1 MDVVER
7 CITSFKRASRLFNIP
22 LTSLSN
28 PLNGKIRFQNIDP
41 LGVLSNEK
49 EVIVDWILGMQ
60 AWKLSIT
67 QQQLKFKM
75 VEFT

>member
-7 CITSFKRASRLFNIP
+7 CVTSFKRAYRLFNIP

-28 PLNGKIRFQNIDP
+28 PLNGKTRFQKVDP
-41 LGVLSNEK
+41 LGVSSNEK
-49 EVIVDWILGMQ
+49 EVIDDWILGMQ

-67 QQQLKFKM
+67 R
-75 VEFT
+75 